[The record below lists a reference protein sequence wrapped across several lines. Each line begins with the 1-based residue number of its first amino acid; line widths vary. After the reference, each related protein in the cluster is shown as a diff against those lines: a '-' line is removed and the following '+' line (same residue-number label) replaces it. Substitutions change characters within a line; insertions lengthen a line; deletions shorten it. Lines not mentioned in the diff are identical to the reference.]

1 MRNVLL
7 VTRNFAP
14 TSHVSVERALKLAK
28 YLPEF
33 GWRTTIL
40 TGQRATVG
48 LPEDPTLLEQVAE
61 VEVIRASAPELSLF
75 YNRGGATRSAG
86 ERPDARRGAPRRG
99 RFHPKAWLVPDAQVL
114 WHPFAVRA
122 ALRRARAARWDALVA
137 TTFPP
142 TAILIA
148 HTIARRLHVP
158 YVADFRDSWTACPYY
173 HVPVRPGPVAE
184 LERRLERRMLRG
196 AAAVVAVDGRMVAHA
211 LERIDPAER
220 PPCHVIPNGYD
231 DEDFEG
237 TAPARLPWFSMVHAG
252 QLRRSPRPVW
262 EAVEDAARMC
272 AASGTTIHFWQV
284 GFVDPRAVA
293 DLAAPPPGVTVHV
306 VPPVPQREAIEYM
319 LGADLLL
326 VEEFESVMPSK
337 TLQYLRASR
346 PLLALTEQGALIR
359 DVLAGMPDTHLAP
372 RARPTEARAWIAA
385 LVSRGRTPQRPPAPA
400 VTAYS
405 RREIARRF
413 AAVLDATQTP
423 VSAATV
429 GEAALARSTG

>member
-7 VTRNFAP
+7 VTRHFAP

-33 GWRTTIL
+33 GWRTTVL

-48 LPEDPTLLEQVAE
+48 LPEDPALLEQVAN
-61 VEVIRASAPELSLF
+61 VEVIRAPAPELSLF
-75 YNRGGATRSAG
+75 YHRGTAPGAG
-86 ERPDARRGAPRRG
+86 EQPDARRGGPRRG

-122 ALRRARAARWDALVA
+122 ALRRAGAARWDALVA

-148 HTIARRLHVP
+148 HTIARRLGVP

-173 HVPVRPGPVAE
+173 HVPVRPGPLAA
-184 LERRLERRMLRG
+184 LERRLERRMLRD

-211 LERIDPAER
+211 LEGIDPARR
-220 PPCHVIPNGYD
+220 PPCHVIANGYD

-237 TAPARLPWFSMVHAG
+237 TVPARLPWFSMVHTG
-252 QLRRSPRPVW
+252 QLRRSPRGVW
-262 EAVEDAARMC
+262 EAIEDAGRLC
-272 AASGTTIHFWQV
+272 AASGTTIHFWQI
-284 GFVDPRAVA
+284 GFVDPRAMA
-293 DLAAPPPGVTVHV
+293 DLSAPPPGVTVHV
-306 VPPVPQREAIEYM
+306 VPPVPQREAIAYM

-326 VEEFESVMPSK
+326 AEEFESVMPSK
-337 TLQYLRASR
+337 VLQYLRASR

-372 RARPTEARAWIAA
+372 RDRPTEARAWLAA
-385 LVSRGRTPQRPPAPA
+385 LVSRGRTPPRPPAPT

-413 AAVLDATQTP
+413 AGVLDATQGPLPAVRVPET
-423 VSAATV
+423 
-429 GEAALARSTG
+429 ALAHSTG